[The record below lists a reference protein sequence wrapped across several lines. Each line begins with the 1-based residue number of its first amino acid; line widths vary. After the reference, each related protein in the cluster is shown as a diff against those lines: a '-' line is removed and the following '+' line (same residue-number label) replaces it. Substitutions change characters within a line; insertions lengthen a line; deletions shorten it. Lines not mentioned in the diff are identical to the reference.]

1 MSADSNASGW
11 VSTVASV
18 KSVHLFSCLGV
29 EAVADQMEEV
39 GVVQIQEVEVEWM
52 KLEAVVEGCQK
63 IVAR

>member
-1 MSADSNASGW
+1 
-11 VSTVASV
+11 
-18 KSVHLFSCLGV
+18 V